1 MKMLKLIILVVLAAF
16 SVNSFAQSSAS
27 IKLSPIQLK
36 ETVTEPADNWLP
48 LEIPKLHQKEF
59 AFWKLTSEGFLCYSD
74 GRFFYEDNYF
84 QKMLDLS
91 GIYGGWMLHSIM
103 NGMFDFRYATFYPFR
118 QNENIYPNIMPL
130 RNYSHYDKVSSASTY
145 IPTPVYFA
153 ISGLNNFTPQYVN
166 AEDEIN
172 HKLKPVKLNE
182 SKQNTVTAIEV
193 RNVNVY
199 KYEKTKNDNAIE
211 RSIEWRKYNNNSNT
225 TNNSKTYNTGSSTT
239 GTPTTGTSTTT
250 TGNNGS
256 KGGNNGNNGN
266 KTTESTNKKSE

>member
-1 MKMLKLIILVVLAAF
+1 MKMPVLIILVLLAAF

-27 IKLSPIQLK
+27 LRLSSIK

-48 LEIPKLHQKEF
+48 LEIPKLHKKDF

-84 QKMLDLS
+84 HKMLDLS

-103 NGMFDFRYATFYPFR
+103 NGMFDYRFASFYPIR
-118 QNENIYPNIMPL
+118 QFENVYPNIMPI
-130 RNYSHYDKVSSASTY
+130 RNYSQYDKVSSNNTY
-145 IPTPVYFA
+145 VPTPVYFV
-153 ISGLNNFTPQYVN
+153 ISGLNNSNQQLVN

-182 SKQNTVTAIEV
+182 SKLNSVTAVEV
-193 RNVNVY
+193 RNISTY
-199 KYEKTKNDNAIE
+199 KYEKSKNDYAIE
-211 RSIEWRKYNNNSNT
+211 RNIEWRKYNNNSNNTNT
-225 TNNSKTYNTGSSTT
+225 TKTYNSGTSS
-239 GTPTTGTSTTT
+239 TGTSTIT

-256 KGGNNGNNGN
+256 KGGNNGN
-266 KTTESTNKKSE
+266 KTTESAKKKSE